1 MIPKNLPSDTPQP
14 TVVASPAWAEDS
26 VPAIS
31 DSPPCLPAYFPPY
44 AELYSLSNFSFLRA
58 ASFPEELV
66 EQAHELGYSALALCD
81 ECSLSGIV
89 RAHVA
94 AKQRGLKLLIGS
106 VLELRIATPQAAESR
121 RAEFPESI
129 PDLRVVLLART
140 RRGYGQL
147 SHLISCARRAAAK
160 GGYWVDRQMVEDNLP
175 EECFAL
181 WLPHSADAAERH
193 ACQAAWLQRIFGTNL
208 RLGAQLHLQG
218 DDRGELQR
226 MTQLGN
232 RFGITLCAAG
242 GVLMHEPSR
251 RVLLDTLAAIRLGRP
266 LDKLGYAAQP
276 NNERHLRDRGRLA
289 KLYPPE
295 LLEETVRIADA
306 CDFSLDEL
314 RYEYPRE
321 LVPPQYTPNGWLR
334 ELTEAGIRERWPKG
348 VSPKVRNL
356 IEHELALVKELGY
369 EHYFLT
375 VHDLVAFARRERI
388 LCQGRGS
395 AANSAVC
402 YCLGITEVDPA
413 RVDVLFERFISKE
426 RDEPPDIDVDF
437 ENSRREEVI
446 QYIYRKY
453 GRGRAALAATVISYQ
468 SRSAIRDVGKA
479 LGFGDAVLDHLSKAI
494 YWWGENLEEQLADA
508 EVDRADPKVQLL
520 VELAGKLIGFPRHL
534 SQHVGGFVISQGPLT
549 HLVPIENAAMAD
561 RTIIQWEK
569 NDLEA
574 LGLLKI
580 DVLALGMLSAVRKC
594 LDLVSDYSDEP
605 LTIQNIPA
613 EDPAVYDMMCAAD
626 TIGVFQIESRAQMS
640 MLPRL
645 KPRCYYDLVIQ
656 IAIVRPGPIQGE
668 MVHPY
673 LNRRSGRE
681 AISYPS
687 EAVRSVLERTL
698 GVPIFQEQVMQLA
711 MVAAGFSGGEADGLR
726 RAMAAWK
733 RKGGLEHYREK
744 LVTGMLDRGYEPSF
758 AEQLFNQI
766 KGFGDYGFPES
777 HSASFALIAYVSSW
791 LKCYHPAAFCCA
803 LLNSQPMGFYAP
815 AQLIKDAQRHGVE
828 VLPAE
833 VNESLEG
840 CSLEAV
846 DTVRASKAIESCDSS
861 ERRKSPR
868 VQGAEGS
875 QRLRIGFNLVKG
887 LSAQAAAAIVEAR
900 RGGAY
905 VSIQDLVFRT
915 GIDRRDLEA
924 LAAADALR
932 GLAGDRHRAFWH
944 AAGVIT
950 AQGYAASHSQ
960 TGSRAHSRT
969 GPQPHSLTQA
979 DRPIADLFDD
989 AASGDS
995 DFGLGVMLPLA
1006 SESQNVAGDYA
1017 ATGFTLRR
1025 HPLALLREH
1034 LDCFGANSSAQLGKL
1049 GNDQVTKVAGL
1060 VTCRQRPM
1068 TASGVTFLTLEDEA
1082 GHINVVVWPALGERL
1097 RPILRQAMLIGVVGR
1112 VQVSEGVIHV
1122 IADNLVDLT
1131 SWLGELSLSSRDFT

>member
-1 MIPKNLPSDTPQP
+1 
-14 TVVASPAWAEDS
+14 
-26 VPAIS
+26 
-31 DSPPCLPAYFPPY
+31 
-44 AELYSLSNFSFLRA
+44 
-58 ASFPEELV
+58 
-66 EQAHELGYSALALCD
+66 
-81 ECSLSGIV
+81 
-89 RAHVA
+89 
-94 AKQRGLKLLIGS
+94 
-106 VLELRIATPQAAESR
+106 
-121 RAEFPESI
+121 
-129 PDLRVVLLART
+129 
-140 RRGYGQL
+140 
-147 SHLISCARRAAAK
+147 
-160 GGYWVDRQMVEDNLP
+160 
-175 EECFAL
+175 
-181 WLPHSADAAERH
+181 
-193 ACQAAWLQRIFGTNL
+193 
-208 RLGAQLHLQG
+208 
-218 DDRGELQR
+218 
-226 MTQLGN
+226 
-232 RFGITLCAAG
+232 
-242 GVLMHEPSR
+242 
-251 RVLLDTLAAIRLGRP
+251 
-266 LDKLGYAAQP
+266 
-276 NNERHLRDRGRLA
+276 
-289 KLYPPE
+289 
-295 LLEETVRIADA
+295 
-306 CDFSLDEL
+306 
-314 RYEYPRE
+314 
-321 LVPPQYTPNGWLR
+321 
-334 ELTEAGIRERWPKG
+334 
-348 VSPKVRNL
+348 
-356 IEHELALVKELGY
+356 
-369 EHYFLT
+369 
-375 VHDLVAFARRERI
+375 
-388 LCQGRGS
+388 
-395 AANSAVC
+395 
-402 YCLGITEVDPA
+402 
-413 RVDVLFERFISKE
+413 
-426 RDEPPDIDVDF
+426 
-437 ENSRREEVI
+437 
-446 QYIYRKY
+446 
-453 GRGRAALAATVISYQ
+453 
-468 SRSAIRDVGKA
+468 
-479 LGFGDAVLDHLSKAI
+479 
-494 YWWGENLEEQLADA
+494 
-508 EVDRADPKVQLL
+508 
-520 VELAGKLIGFPRHL
+520 
-534 SQHVGGFVISQGPLT
+534 
-549 HLVPIENAAMAD
+549 
-561 RTIIQWEK
+561 
-569 NDLEA
+569 
-574 LGLLKI
+574 
-580 DVLALGMLSAVRKC
+580 
-594 LDLVSDYSDEP
+594 
-605 LTIQNIPA
+605 
-613 EDPAVYDMMCAAD
+613 
-626 TIGVFQIESRAQMS
+626 
-640 MLPRL
+640 
-645 KPRCYYDLVIQ
+645 
-656 IAIVRPGPIQGE
+656 
-668 MVHPY
+668 
-673 LNRRSGRE
+673 
-681 AISYPS
+681 
-687 EAVRSVLERTL
+687 
-698 GVPIFQEQVMQLA
+698 MQLA

-846 DTVRASKAIESCDSS
+846 DTVRASKATESCDSS

-960 TGSRAHSRT
+960 TGSRAHSLTHSQT
-969 GPQPHSLTQA
+969 GSQPHSLTQA